1 MSDLSAIRIVM
12 LIASRAWPR
21 DLTILSVVT
30 TTTRDNHPAGELIV
44 WSAAVRISVSDLQEF
59 HLSTVFDVARH

>member
-12 LIASRAWPR
+12 IIASLAWPR
-21 DLTILSVVT
+21 DLTIPSVV
-30 TTTRDNHPAGELIV
+30 TTTRDNHQAGELIV

-59 HLSTVFDVARH
+59 HLSTVFDEARH